1 MEKEKYIFTNIVEV
15 GKNEVFKYFPIL
27 DTISK
32 LGNYKELINPNELQL
47 LEFEIE
53 QRLSKVSE
61 DTLKVPSGVRLK
73 TIFDDL
79 ILSVTDKQLK
89 ALYIEMLAIEF
100 TNEQE
105 KNSLYLNCLK
115 YLSVTD
121 IKTLKKYFS
130 VLYQYEEVGSLPM
143 LRTISNT
150 EHISVL
156 LIDDCSEEECIE
168 VSYSFEKLKS
178 LNLLFESRI
187 DHKTEKDLQL
197 MKKILKNKDYINAK
211 SYALY
216 MVTLSQIGYSFM
228 KFVDIELEGEV

>member
-1 MEKEKYIFTNIVEV
+1 MEKDKYIATKLVDV
-15 GKNEVFKYFPIL
+15 GKNELFKHFPIL

-32 LGNYKELINPNELQL
+32 LGNYKNLINPSELEL

-53 QRLSKVSE
+53 KKLSKISG
-61 DTLKVPSGVRLK
+61 DTRKVPNAVRLK

-79 ILSVTDKQLK
+79 ILSLTDGQLR

-100 TNEQE
+100 TSEQE

-115 YLSVTD
+115 YLSITD
-121 IKTLKKYFS
+121 IKILKKYFS
-130 VLYQYEEVGSLPM
+130 VLYQYEEAGSLPM

-197 MKKILKNKDYINAK
+197 MKKILKNKDYINSK
-211 SYALY
+211 SYSLY

-228 KFVDIELEGEV
+228 KFVDIKLEGEV